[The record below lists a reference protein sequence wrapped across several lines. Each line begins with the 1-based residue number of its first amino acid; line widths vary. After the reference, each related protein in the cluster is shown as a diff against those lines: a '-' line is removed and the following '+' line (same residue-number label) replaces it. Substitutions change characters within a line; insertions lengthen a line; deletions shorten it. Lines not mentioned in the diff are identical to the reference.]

1 MEAETAGCPVVG
13 GVAEVDALRGALE
26 SLKPGPLYFSA
37 NQASCSGEKG
47 VSAGESSIQGEPC
60 LPKSVL

>member
-1 MEAETAGCPVVG
+1 MVG

-37 NQASCSGEKG
+37 NQASCSSEKG